1 MESLSNREKSSG
13 MHSSEIVRVSVDVRS
28 LKGVRQCGLTLERIQ
43 VTPEMCFANLGSV
56 PCYQDLSCELKAFP

>member
-13 MHSSEIVRVSVDVRS
+13 MHSSELVGVRVDMRS
-28 LKGVRQCGLTLERIQ
+28 LMGVRQCGLTLERTQ
-43 VTPEMCFANLGSV
+43 VTPETCFANLGNV